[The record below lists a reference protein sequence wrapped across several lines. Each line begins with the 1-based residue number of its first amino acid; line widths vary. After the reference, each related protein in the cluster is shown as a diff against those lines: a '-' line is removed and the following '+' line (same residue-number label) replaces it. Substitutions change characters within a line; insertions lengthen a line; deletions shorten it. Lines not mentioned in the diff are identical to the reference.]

1 MSLWNRN
8 RTCIKKP
15 AVASHQ
21 IKKNAALRKKKA
33 RGHTPVQVAPTE
45 MNLKCRGNLYYCSKC
60 LSKIE
65 KGTVITIGISHAVST
80 FKSKRRRM
88 IATAGSSLPGGF
100 DCKPNSRSMPPTCQ
114 KLLVRPL
121 IRSLPFLQKPN
132 VELRSAIRRLVR
144 TRWTVGMLT

>member
-21 IKKNAALRKKKA
+21 IKKIAALRKKKA

-65 KGTVITIGISHAVST
+65 KG
-80 FKSKRRRM
+80 
-88 IATAGSSLPGGF
+88 
-100 DCKPNSRSMPPTCQ
+100 NSNHNWDLTCRQ
-114 KLLVRPL
+114 H
-121 IRSLPFLQKPN
+121 LQKQAKKDDRYCRLKSAWW
-132 VELRSAIRRLVR
+132 LRLQAKQPQHATNLSKAVGKTFDQITAIFAKAKC
-144 TRWTVGMLT
+144 